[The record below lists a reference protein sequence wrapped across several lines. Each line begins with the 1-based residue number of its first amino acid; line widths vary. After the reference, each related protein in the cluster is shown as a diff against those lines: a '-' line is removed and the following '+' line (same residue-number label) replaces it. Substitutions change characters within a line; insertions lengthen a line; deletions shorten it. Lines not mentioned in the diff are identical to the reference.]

1 MTTRKTKIIISTWW
15 QLGRA
20 TLVYLDFIFFK
31 LIMQEHSCKIVYGE
45 FIFFKLITWVHFCT
59 LVFLHSIVIFVD
71 VWKITRLNTNS
82 NIMMTRRTKMVISLF
97 SVCWPSCLSYDGE
110 GDSFIFSENLVDALL
125 LMFLFYLAK
134 LSCLFLC
141 GGGWRCSNSYLFNL
155 NYISYSF

>member
-20 TLVYLDFIFFK
+20 KLVYVNFIFFK
-31 LIMQEHSCKIVYGE
+31 LIIQEHSCKIVYGE
-45 FIFFKLITWVHFCT
+45 FIFVKFITWGHSCT

-97 SVCWPSCLSYDGE
+97 SFCWPSCLSYDGE
-110 GDSFIFSENLVDALL
+110 GDSSTSTISPTVSNKVHVLPSVLL
-125 LMFLFYLAK
+125 PYL
-134 LSCLFLC
+134 LHCEVELRSCPHTQTHTL
-141 GGGWRCSNSYLFNL
+141 
-155 NYISYSF
+155 